1 MSVPRLFPP
10 RLVTVDCPDW
20 PVAASGPAG
29 VTPDAPLA
37 VLSANRVV
45 AASRAARE
53 EQVVPGLRR
62 RAAQAL
68 CPSLV
73 LIPWDPA
80 HDARAFEDV
89 LRALEHALGRADRAG
104 PSHLLRPRAFPVP
117 RG

>member
-1 MSVPRLFPP
+1 MIPLRPVAVPRHGRALPGP
-10 RLVTVDCPDW
+10 SPSGRVDCPDW

-37 VLSANRVV
+37 VMAANRVV

-68 CPSLV
+68 LP
-73 LIPWDPA
+73 IPGPDPLGS
-80 HDARAFEDV
+80 RA
-89 LRALEHALGRADRAG
+89 
-104 PSHLLRPRAFPVP
+104 
-117 RG
+117 